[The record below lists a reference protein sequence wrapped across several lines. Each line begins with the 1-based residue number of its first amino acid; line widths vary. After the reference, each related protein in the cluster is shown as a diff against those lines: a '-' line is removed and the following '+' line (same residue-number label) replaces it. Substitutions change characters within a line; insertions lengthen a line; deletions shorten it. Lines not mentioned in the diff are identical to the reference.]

1 MWTMSEQH
9 SVANPIDAR
18 AIEWVTQI
26 DKGEMPASRRA
37 ELDAWL
43 EADSRH
49 RGAFLRAQAAWKVL
63 DRLNILPH
71 EDLDVPPSR
80 QVRLSRRGALIG
92 GGAAIVGAAA
102 AVGIFRN
109 GQDQIRTAIG
119 EIRRV
124 PLDDGSVA
132 AINTDSELNVA
143 FKPDLREIT
152 LAKGEAWFDVA
163 KDRRRPFVVAAGDV
177 RVRAVGTAFSVRRR
191 DSGADVLVTEGVVET
206 WMVGA
211 EGRGKRIAAGA
222 KIFVSDLAGPSKLVV
237 GHSGIDRT
245 LAWRSGEI
253 ALNGETLGD
262 AATEFN
268 RYNTR
273 RVTVDPS
280 FLERRLV
287 GWFHTNDPETFAR
300 AAAATLGANVVAG
313 NDEIHIAPKSQ
324 R

>member
-1 MWTMSEQH
+1 MWNMTEQR

-18 AIEWVTQI
+18 AVEWLVQI
-26 DKGEMPASRRA
+26 DKGELPASSRA

-49 RGAFLRAQAAWKVL
+49 RGAFLRAQAAWKTL
-63 DRLNILPH
+63 DRLHILPN
-71 EDLDVPPSR
+71 EDMDARWWQGL
-80 QVRLSRRGALIG
+80 LSRRGMLAG
-92 GGAAIVGAAA
+92 GGAAIAVAATGF
-102 AVGIFRN
+102 GIVWSGR
-109 GQDQIRTAIG
+109 DQIQTPIG

-124 PLDDGSVA
+124 PLDDGSIA
-132 AINTDSELNVA
+132 AVNTNSELNVD
-143 FKPDLREIT
+143 FKPNLREIT
-152 LAKGEAWFDVA
+152 LYRGEVWFDVA

-206 WMVGA
+206 WTVGA
-211 EGRGKRIAAGA
+211 EERKRRIGAGA
-222 KIFVSDLAGPSKLVV
+222 KMFVSDLAGPSELIV
-237 GHSGIDRT
+237 GHSEIDRT
-245 LAWRSGEI
+245 LAWRNGEI
-253 ALNGETLGD
+253 ALNGETLSD

-273 RVTVDPS
+273 RVTIDPS
-280 FLERRLV
+280 FVDKRLV

-300 AAAATLGANVVAG
+300 AAAATLGATVVASA
-313 NDEIHIAPKSQ
+313 DEIHIAPRSE